1 MWEIF
6 ESLCAKN
13 GVTTADV
20 CKATQIP
27 QSTMSNW
34 KKRRNRI
41 NVKHGQKIADYFGV
55 SLDFLMTGHEA
66 QGVIEADAPEIFRI
80 LHNDNII
87 EGNPDLKYIVDTVG
101 KWSPEQQKRLRRYV
115 EEVNRI
121 VGGE

>member
-1 MWEIF
+1 MNAVERIKKECKDRNIPISRIEKDLGF
-6 ESLCAKN
+6 AN
-13 GVTTADV
+13 GYIGGLRKGHVPSDRL
-20 CKATQIP
+20 
-27 QSTMSNW
+27 TM
-34 KKRRNRI
+34 
-41 NVKHGQKIADYFGV
+41 IADYLGV
-55 SLDFLMTGHEA
+55 SEDYLLTGHEA